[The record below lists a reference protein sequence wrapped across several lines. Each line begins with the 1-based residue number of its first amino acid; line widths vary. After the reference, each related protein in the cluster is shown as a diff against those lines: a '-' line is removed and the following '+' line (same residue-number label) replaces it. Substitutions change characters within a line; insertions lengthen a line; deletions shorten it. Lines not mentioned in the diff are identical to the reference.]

1 MDAQFAV
8 GKLICDHIILHLDDP
23 DAQTH
28 VIRMAEFVPWNGEL
42 KREFISLLSKLI
54 RLSERRPCLAT
65 IHKKLCELSKKESF
79 PNGNRCEKISKVLL
93 LKE

>member
-23 DAQTH
+23 DAQEQ

-65 IHKKLCELSKKESF
+65 IRKKLCELLEEGEFPEWELARKKFQRYSY
-79 PNGNRCEKISKVLL
+79 
-93 LKE
+93 